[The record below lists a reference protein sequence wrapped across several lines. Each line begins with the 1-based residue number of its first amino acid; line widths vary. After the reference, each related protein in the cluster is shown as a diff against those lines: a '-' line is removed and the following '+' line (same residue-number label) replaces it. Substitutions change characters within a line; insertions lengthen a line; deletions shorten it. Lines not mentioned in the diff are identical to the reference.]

1 VPTADVIALAD
12 QVRGHLARGAY
23 RALGQVGLPPDDV
36 PVDAETAAQLVL
48 ADVDHGA
55 AEERAGQT
63 VPLPSWA
70 ELASQL
76 RFLDDVAVFGTAR
89 VGRWEWDVAA
99 DELRLSAEHDRIL
112 GLEPPSVPG
121 RLDAF
126 LARLWPTDVLRVGS
140 LMAAA
145 LRGRGPFDYEARLI
159 RRDGA
164 VRRFRGRGAVLLD
177 SSGRP
182 ARLVGAVVDL
192 TEARPAVPEIF
203 SPDTAV

>member
-12 QVRGHLARGAY
+12 QVRGHLARGVY
-23 RALGQVGLPPDDV
+23 RDLGQVELPPGDL
-36 PVDAETAAQLVL
+36 PVDAETAATIVLV
-48 ADVDHGA
+48 DVDHGA
-55 AEERAGQT
+55 SEERAGQV

-112 GLEPPSVPG
+112 GLEPPSPPG

-126 LARLWPTDVLRVGS
+126 LARLWPEDALRVGS
-140 LMAAA
+140 IMAAS

-159 RRDGA
+159 RPDGQ
-164 VRRFRGRGAVLLD
+164 VRRLRGRGAVLLD
-177 SSGRP
+177 PDGRP

-192 TEARPAVPEIF
+192 TATRSGARQIA
-203 SPDTAV
+203 SP